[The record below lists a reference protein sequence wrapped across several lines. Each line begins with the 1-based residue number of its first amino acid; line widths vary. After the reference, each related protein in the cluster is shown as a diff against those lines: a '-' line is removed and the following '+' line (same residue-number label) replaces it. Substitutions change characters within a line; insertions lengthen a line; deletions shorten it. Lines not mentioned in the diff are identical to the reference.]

1 MMYPWFYVGTAL
13 LMVYNLFF
21 YFFSNNK
28 INYFSTLFIGYL
40 IFLVLHLVF
49 ISNIN
54 LYEIIDIKYF
64 RTEGRMFL
72 TFIPFIYFSHFG
84 IKNVSPLKIFNAYY
98 YVFAFFGILLIFN
111 YLNIFDFDFLFQ
123 TSAFDQIN
131 GIKNDYLFKGTFNS
145 KNAAANL
152 IGAFLSIFFIVNKRY
167 DLKSIILF
175 ILASIPL
182 ILTSSRQTFVALS
195 IVAIYL
201 FFHYESYKR
210 INLKNL
216 SYITS
221 FILFFVIITTFSGDV
236 YTRIFQLDINSF
248 NIYYRLMSWAEAVN
262 FFSQSPILGIGY
274 NRFGDFNQ
282 SFIGIEGLFYFCNDG
297 LFDWKSHYQ
306 HPHNLF
312 LTVLAEQGLVGFIFL
327 FGIFYNLFLFFKSK
341 SATFYEL
348 SILGRVSIV
357 YSIASCIFGNGI
369 EGPSIGLPLGLISG
383 YAYFLINNNIQNLK
397 LDKEI

>member
-1 MMYPWFYVGTAL
+1 
-13 LMVYNLFF
+13 MVL
-21 YFFSNNK
+21 
-28 INYFSTLFIGYL
+28 
-40 IFLVLHLVF
+40 
-49 ISNIN
+49 
-54 LYEIIDIKYF
+54 KYI
-64 RTEGRMFL
+64 
-72 TFIPFIYFSHFG
+72 TF
-84 IKNVSPLKIFNAYY
+84 KDFNAYY

-123 TSAFDQIN
+123 ASAFDQIN

-175 ILASIPL
+175 ILGSIPL
-182 ILTSSRQTFVALS
+182 ILTSSRQTFIALS
-195 IVAIYL
+195 IVVIYL

-216 SYITS
+216 SYIAL

-236 YTRIFQLDINSF
+236 YSRIFQLDINSF

-297 LFDWKSHYQ
+297 LFDWISHYQ

-327 FGIFYNLFLFFKSK
+327 FGIFYYLFLFFKSK

-357 YSIASCIFGNGI
+357 YSLASCIFGNGI
-369 EGPSIGLPLGLISG
+369 EGPS
-383 YAYFLINNNIQNLK
+383 
-397 LDKEI
+397 LDCP

>member
-1 MMYPWFYVGTAL
+1 MMYPWLYVGTAL
-13 LMVYNLFF
+13 LMVYNLFV

-54 LYEIIDIKYF
+54 LYEIMDIKYF

-84 IKNVSPLKIFNAYY
+84 IKNISPLKIFNAYY

-123 TSAFDQIN
+123 TSAFDQVN

-175 ILASIPL
+175 ILGSIPL
-182 ILTSSRQTFVALS
+182 ILTSSRQTFIALS
-195 IVAIYL
+195 IVVIYL

-216 SYITS
+216 SYIAL

-282 SFIGIEGLFYFCNDG
+282 SFIGIEGLFYFCYDG

-312 LTVLAEQGLVGFIFL
+312 
-327 FGIFYNLFLFFKSK
+327 
-341 SATFYEL
+341 
-348 SILGRVSIV
+348 
-357 YSIASCIFGNGI
+357 
-369 EGPSIGLPLGLISG
+369 
-383 YAYFLINNNIQNLK
+383 
-397 LDKEI
+397 